1 MSHVLQIDASS
12 TLTASQSRAAGAVI
26 VEGLGAQKV
35 THRDLAETPLPQI
48 TEDWVNARLVPAEKR
63 TPEESE
69 VLALSDQLIEEL
81 KAADTIV
88 IGMPLY
94 NFGMPAALKA
104 WIDLIARPR
113 VTFQYT
119 EGGPVGLLEGK
130 KAIVVFASGGVPMG
144 APVDFATPHLTQV
157 LNFVGITDV
166 EVRVASDVV
175 AARAA

>member
-1 MSHVLQIDASS
+1 MSHVLHIDASS
-12 TLTASQSRAAGAVI
+12 TLAASQSRTAGAAI
-26 VEGLGAQKV
+26 VESLAAQSV
-35 THRDLAETPLPQI
+35 THRDLATTPLPLI
-48 TEDWVNARLVPAEKR
+48 TEAWVNARLVPAEKR
-63 TPEESE
+63 AAQEDE
-69 VLALSDQLIEEL
+69 VLALSDTLIEEL
-81 KAADTIV
+81 MAADTVV

-119 EGGPVGLLEGK
+119 EGGPVGLLKGK

-144 APVDFATPHLTQV
+144 APVDFATPHLKQV
-157 LNFVGITDV
+157 LNFIGISDV
-166 EVRVASDVV
+166 EFRVASDVA